1 MAFDGGRV
9 AARGFQYQ
17 YLRTVEA
24 LLASVRNGEAA
35 VCRIEGPGNAVSLQH
50 TDSVDFDL
58 ADAAGRSLMAVQVK
72 SAGAGRTVKAR
83 EAVTVLVHLV
93 TGFEAEQYR
102 LITSA
107 APDEGCLRLAE
118 VLRRHGGDVP
128 LLKADLRE
136 LLVRAPTV
144 WGICQA
150 LSEEHWERLGRA
162 GIEFDG
168 RSDGQ
173 LREDLHY
180 ALRTERERAGQRL
193 SHRAGGLVLGHLVA
207 EVMRRAADS
216 DLAHWDVREFRRSV
230 LVGDEELISAVGRH
244 ELGIVY
250 GQMPPLPEVERADLV
265 DGIGAILSSGGDG
278 AVGIRTCVIT
288 GLSGLGKSSLA
299 AAHIADQAFR
309 YDVVFWV
316 DAESEEALVASF
328 ARVLA
333 HLTGSEEPAEVRD
346 PRLVRERV
354 HAELQSLPG
363 PWLMV
368 FDDASAPVARAW
380 IPRSGRGRIIVTAL
394 GGHWH
399 GVQGRIDLSPMSSE
413 EALHLLQLRLDLSEG
428 QVEQYASS
436 LSGLAQVLE
445 CWPLAIEV
453 ACGYL
458 VTCGIG
464 VDRLPAY
471 TNTLIH
477 RAADDERLV
486 PAGYPRTLAAAVALS
501 TERLISSA
509 RSRGLLQPTL
519 ATVAALCW
527 LAPRRAPVHL
537 ALASAFVGPTDL
549 PPAPGWVVFDEA
561 QVPVREVIRELTDV
575 SLVRYDEPLPTRK
588 EVFPGSE
595 DTVSM
600 NAVLQD
606 ILARH
611 LGLSQSDIAAGLAH
625 VACHT
630 DRWLRGALLSGQAER
645 SWELAQHATALV
657 GHIRSTH
664 TADGYT
670 ALLMGNLAA
679 FHHAHGQ
686 YDAARALLELELEW
700 LARAGD
706 PDEGLAAQ
714 THILLAHLT
723 QLRKQADAGH
733 RVAAHLLPVL
743 AYLRRLD
750 GPLPEPV
757 AHLAAEASRIL
768 QRHLRDEPDPALA
781 HLLEDFRALADA
793 LPPTESTQAT
803 KDLLAIQ
810 DLLGHSKGERAE
822 HAAAAAL
829 ARSTDPWSRVT
840 ADLKRLLIEALVL
853 QDKWEQAD
861 AALSD
866 FLPYAGPRTLYGFAL
881 HHLVH
886 NVGCHC
892 AWTWVTQGEQRAVEL
907 LGRLL
912 EETGIAENP
921 ALETTTDEAR
931 FILLQVVHD
940 SWRAM
945 NGSSQDKGL
954 LEQMSQLNDKTFTEP
969 YDPDNVWERIY
980 SGLMPR
986 LSAVMGETVHRSY
999 QEEGDAILATGLPLL
1014 ERDPAVKDAYEAARC
1029 HAVLSLSTDP
1039 VYGGLAGRS
1048 TIDLLLPEARKF
1060 LPGPKALVILQPHK
1074 MVGATSPDTGKSIEL
1089 QVHRACGKGLR
1100 RLAGPQ
1106 PTLISPQHL
1115 TLVLTGQQLT
1125 LEHDDGTV
1133 IARATVQASSQWRQ
1147 AARSRHSAVVY
1158 FGYGFALHDSPT
1170 HRRLMASPAEL
1181 GRHIDSARDN
1191 GLLAAG
1197 LVSVR
1202 LQLAPSVPHRPPA
1215 TARQQP
1221 RRSTRAQRKKPHR

>member
-24 LLASVRNGEAA
+24 LLASVRTGKAA
-35 VCRIEGPGNAVSLQH
+35 VCRIEGPGDTVSLQH

-58 ADAAGRSLMAVQVK
+58 TDADGRSLMAVQVK
-72 SAGAGRTVKAR
+72 SAGAGRTVRAR
-83 EAVTVLVHLV
+83 EAAAVLVHLV
-93 TGFEAEQYR
+93 TGIDAEQYQ

-107 APDEGCLRLAE
+107 VPDEGCLRLAE
-118 VLRRHGGDVP
+118 LLRHNRGDVP
-128 LLKADLRE
+128 RIKAELKN
-136 LLVRAPTV
+136 LLVKAPAA

-150 LSEEHWERLGRA
+150 LPEEHWERLARA
-162 GIEFDG
+162 GVEFDG

-173 LREDLHY
+173 LRADLND
-180 ALRTERERAGQRL
+180 ALRAERGRAGQGL
-193 SHRAGGLVLGHLVA
+193 SRRAGGLVLGHLVA
-207 EVMRRAADS
+207 EVLRRAADPG
-216 DLAHWDVREFRRSV
+216 LADWDVRDFHRSV
-230 LVGDEELISAVGRH
+230 LVGDEELIAAVGRQ
-244 ELGIVY
+244 EFGIVY
-250 GQMPPLPEVERADLV
+250 GQLPPIPEVVRADLV
-265 DGIGAILSSGGDG
+265 DGIGEVLSPGEEGAGG
-278 AVGIRTCVIT
+278 VRTCVVT

-309 YDVVFWV
+309 YDAVFWV
-316 DAESEEALVASF
+316 DAESEEALVGSF

-333 HLTGSEEPAEVRD
+333 HLNGSEEPAEVRD

-354 HAELQSLPG
+354 HAALQSLPG
-363 PWLMV
+363 RWLMV
-368 FDDASAPVARAW
+368 FDDASAPLASAW
-380 IPRSGRGRIIVTAL
+380 IPRRGQGRVIVTTL

-399 GVQGRIDLSPMSSE
+399 GVQGRIDLSPMSGE
-413 EALHLLQLRLDLSEG
+413 EALCLLRLRLGLSESE
-428 QVEQYASS
+428 VEQYAAS
-436 LSGLAQVLE
+436 LSRLAQVLE

-458 VTCGIG
+458 VSCGIG
-464 VDRLPAY
+464 VDRLPVY
-471 TNTLIH
+471 TDTLIH
-477 RAADDERLV
+477 RAADDERSV

-501 TERLISSA
+501 TERLISGA

-537 ALASAFVGPTDL
+537 ALASAFVGPKVL

-588 EVFPGSE
+588 EAFPGSD

-611 LGLSQSDIAAGLAH
+611 LGLSQSDVAAGLSH

-645 SWELAQHATALV
+645 TWELAQHATALV
-657 GHIRSTH
+657 GHIRSTR

-686 YDAARALLELELEW
+686 YDAAHSLLELELEW
-700 LARAGD
+700 LGRAGD

-714 THILLAHLT
+714 AHTLLAHLA
-723 QLRKQADAGH
+723 QLRKQADAGP
-733 RVAAHLLPVL
+733 RVAAHLRPVL
-743 AYLRRLD
+743 FYLRQLD
-750 GPLPEPV
+750 GPPPEPV
-757 AHLAAEASRIL
+757 ANLAAEASRIL
-768 QRHLRDEPDPALA
+768 QMRLRDQPDPALA
-781 HLLEDFRALADA
+781 QLLEDFRALADV
-793 LPPTESTQAT
+793 LPTKTTQAV
-803 KDLLAIQ
+803 KDLLAVQ
-810 DLLGHSKGERAE
+810 DLLEQREAERAE
-822 HAAAAAL
+822 HTATAAL
-829 ARSTDPWSRVT
+829 ARSTDPWSAAT
-840 ADLKRLLIEALVL
+840 ADLKRLLVEALVL

-886 NVGCHC
+886 NVGCSC

-921 ALETTTDEAR
+921 ALETATDEAR

-945 NGSSQDKGL
+945 NGNSQYGEF
-954 LEQMSQLNDKTFTEP
+954 LEQMSRLNDKTFTEP
-969 YDPDNVWERIY
+969 YDPDSVWERIY

-986 LSAVMGETVHRSY
+986 LSAVMGETVHRNY
-999 QEEGDAILATGLPLL
+999 QEEGDAILATGLPSLD
-1014 ERDPAVKDAYEAARC
+1014 RDPAVKDAYATARC

-1060 LPGPKALVILQPHK
+1060 LPGPKAVVILQPHK

-1089 QVHRACGKGLR
+1089 QVHRACDKGLR
-1100 RLAGPQ
+1100 RLVGPQ
-1106 PTLISPQHL
+1106 STLISPQHL

-1125 LEHDDGTV
+1125 LEHDDGAV
-1133 IARATVQASSQWRQ
+1133 IARATVRASSQWRQ
-1147 AARSRHSAVVY
+1147 AARTRHSAVVY

-1170 HRRLMASPAEL
+1170 HRRLMASPTEL
-1181 GRHIDSARDN
+1181 GRHINSASDN

-1202 LQLAPSVPHRPPA
+1202 LQLAPSVQHRPPA

-1221 RRSTRAQRKKPHR
+1221 RRSTRARRRKPHR